1 MESNN
6 KTPSVSF
13 LVVVSSFLTV
23 LLLMSVLYIARVP
36 IAQYVLETGQ
46 GSTIVV
52 GNEIPPSGNSTTEHT
67 VVSAVATANPAVVS
81 VVVTKD
87 VPIYERYYEEYN
99 PWGFW
104 GGFQIPRVRENGTE
118 EQEIG
123 GGSGFIV
130 SEDGL
135 IVTNRHVVDD
145 TEARYSVL
153 LNDGTSHAVT
163 VVARDPQLDIA
174 ILRFDVVPEG
184 GVTHLVFGDSTSL
197 QLGETVI
204 AIGNALAEF
213 RNSVSVGVVSGL
225 ARSITASDGQGRSE
239 QLDQV
244 IQTDAAINPG
254 NSGGPLLNLAGEVI
268 GVNVATSRGADNIG
282 FALPAHVVKQV
293 VDSVSTYGE
302 IVRPY
307 LGVRYT
313 MITTRVQELNNLSVD
328 YGALVIRG
336 ETREELAVMPGSP
349 ADKAGLVENDII
361 LSINGTDLRDRDL
374 ASALRD
380 FAVGDTLTLR
390 IQSKGVEREVSLA
403 LEQAPSR

>member
-1 MESNN
+1 MNSASHQ
-6 KTPSVSF
+6 PSLALTILISSLVTTIAVLGILYSARGPIVSY
-13 LVVVSSFLTV
+13 LIPVGQPVRELSTDLINPLPPQSELSVV
-23 LLLMSVLYIARVP
+23 A
-36 IAQYVLETGQ
+36 
-46 GSTIVV
+46 
-52 GNEIPPSGNSTTEHT
+52 
-67 VVSAVATANPAVVS
+67 AVAKANPAVVS

-104 GGFQIPRVRENGTE
+104 GGFQVPRVRENGTE
-118 EQEIG
+118 SQEVG

-130 SEDGL
+130 SADGL

-145 TEARYSVL
+145 AEARYSVL
-153 LNDGTSHAVT
+153 LNDGTSHVVT

-174 ILRFDVVPEG
+174 ILRLDDVPEA
-184 GVTHLVFGDSTSL
+184 GVPYLKFADSTSL

-225 ARSITASDGQGRSE
+225 ARSITASDGRGKSE

-254 NSGGPLLNLAGEVI
+254 NSGGPLLNLAGEVV

-293 VDSVSTYGE
+293 VDSVSEYGE
-302 IVRPY
+302 IVRPF
-307 LGVRYT
+307 LGVRFT
-313 MITTRVQELNNLSVD
+313 MVNARIQELNNLSVD

-336 ETREELAVMPGSP
+336 DTREELAVMPGSP
-349 ADKAGLVENDII
+349 ADKAGLAENDII
-361 LSINGTDLRDRDL
+361 LRINDVDLRDRDL
-374 ASALRD
+374 ASVLRD
-380 FAVGDTLTLR
+380 YEVGDTLALTVL
-390 IQSKGVEREVSLA
+390 SKGKERVVSVV
-403 LEQAPSR
+403 LERAPNQ